1 MNKDLDP
8 EKMLDL
14 EQTPSD
20 GYECGVATVGAK
32 AEPQGCKQ
40 LQVTF
45 TQPFAAPP
53 CVVTNALEVGQN
65 DYPDSFVVTLA
76 NVTAMGFT
84 ARIRRIDTQEQ
95 TWGQPL
101 QLSWIAAGHR

>member
-14 EQTPSD
+14 ENAARS
-20 GYECGVATVGAK
+20 GYECGVATVGPK
-32 AEPQGCKQ
+32 ADAQGRKQ
-40 LQVTF
+40 IQVTF

-53 CVVTNALEVGQN
+53 CVVANALEVGQH

-76 NVTAMGFT
+76 NVTAKGFT
-84 ARIRRIDTQEQ
+84 ARLRRIDAQEQ

-101 QLSWIAAGHR
+101 QISWIAAGDR